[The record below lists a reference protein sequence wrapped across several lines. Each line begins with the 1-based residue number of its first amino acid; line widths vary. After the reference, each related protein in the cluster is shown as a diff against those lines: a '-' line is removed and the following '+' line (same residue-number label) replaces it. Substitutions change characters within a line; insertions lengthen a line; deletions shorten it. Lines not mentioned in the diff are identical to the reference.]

1 MMTFRK
7 KEIVAASLVVLI
19 GMAGYLNWSY
29 QDTIHVRDNES
40 YVETGKMLGEAEMV
54 SANNSATEADEETA
68 EDAAE
73 ETAAETGSEADE
85 QDGAAEETAV
95 VMSIDEAKMN
105 REAARSKAMEVL
117 KSTSADESID
127 EATRTLAGEKLV
139 SCAANIEKENEIESV
154 AAAKGFSEVC
164 AYINEETATITVKSE
179 GMQPEDIQKLTDVV
193 TSTGG
198 IKAQNVKIVEIK

>member
-54 SANNSATEADEETA
+54 SANNSATEADEDGA
-68 EDAAE
+68 EDTAE
-73 ETAAETGSEADE
+73 ETAAETGSGVDE
-85 QDGAAEETAV
+85 QEGAAEETAA

-154 AAAKGFSEVC
+154 AAAKGFSDVC
-164 AYINEETATITVKSE
+164 AYINEETATITVKSD
-179 GMQPEDIQKLTDVV
+179 GMKPEDIQKLTDVV